1 MNILFIIR
9 DKIKRLF
16 MKDDKKVNDIL
27 DTMND
32 RIAHIEDALMDFRKV
47 LIKIAS
53 QGNSIVAFLRELEID
68 EIDDYTSEK
77 IPSFEEFIKTNT
89 SQNKKVEIATG
100 SPIAFGKIQ
109 EVLETLIEDNK
120 QLKELE
126 KELEKNKDKITP
138 GQFWES

>member
-9 DKIKRLF
+9 EKIKRLF
-16 MKDDKKVNDIL
+16 MKDDKKINDIL

-32 RIAHIEDALMDFRKV
+32 RIAHIEDALVDFRKV

-53 QGNSIVAFLRELEID
+53 QGNSIVAFLREMEIE

-77 IPSFEEFIKTNT
+77 IPSFEDFVKTNT
-89 SQNKKVEIATG
+89 SKNKKVEVTTS
-100 SPIAFGKIQ
+100 SPTSLGKIQ

-138 GQFWES
+138 GQFGES

>member
-1 MNILFIIR
+1 
-9 DKIKRLF
+9 
-16 MKDDKKVNDIL
+16 MKDDKKINDIL

-32 RIAHIEDALMDFRKV
+32 RIAHIEDALVDFRKV

-53 QGNSIVAFLRELEID
+53 QGNSIVAFLREMEIE

-77 IPSFEEFIKTNT
+77 IPSFEDFVKTNT
-89 SQNKKVEIATG
+89 SKNKKVEVTTS
-100 SPIAFGKIQ
+100 SPTSLGKIQ

-138 GQFWES
+138 GQFGES